1 MTIGF
6 AGAIRKEFTF
16 FQEASMLTLP
26 SMTQIIEWFGWGTGV
41 GALAAISAVLTVLV
55 LLAPVVFG
63 MILYLIE
70 RMQVEIIGS
79 VNRDFAY
86 FFVNF
91 LTFPGTFIHEMS
103 HLCFG
108 VITGAEIHEI
118 CMFEDDHD
126 RLGHV
131 SYRTRGPWFMEAVQH
146 SLPAVAP
153 TVVGFGLGYFLLQL
167 IFSGEY
173 SGLAL
178 VPGDFADRS
187 FYHER
192 DRPGALFPG
201 RVDFHCSRVPCV
213 FHLWTFGLMVKG
225 GNQ

>member
-1 MTIGF
+1 
-6 AGAIRKEFTF
+6 
-16 FQEASMLTLP
+16 MLTLP
-26 SMTQIIEWFGWGTGV
+26 SMTQTIEWFGWCDGV
-41 GALAAISAVLTVLV
+41 GALAAISMILTLLV

-63 MILYLIE
+63 LILYVIE
-70 RMQVEIIGS
+70 RMQVEVIGA
-79 VNRDFAY
+79 VNRDLAY

-173 SGLAL
+173 SGLACLGLWYL
-178 VPGDFADRS
+178 VISLIDHSTMSDTDLEHYFQGVWVFIVP
-187 FYHER
+187 
-192 DRPGALFPG
+192 LFL
-201 RVDFHCSRVPCV
+201 V
-213 FHLWTFGLMVKG
+213 FFIFGLLA
-225 GNQ
+225 

>member
-1 MTIGF
+1 
-6 AGAIRKEFTF
+6 
-16 FQEASMLTLP
+16 MLTLP
-26 SMTQIIEWFGWGTGV
+26 SMTQTIEWFGWGDGV
-41 GALAAISAVLTVLV
+41 GALAAISMILTLLV

-63 MILYLIE
+63 LILYVIE
-70 RMQVEIIGS
+70 RMQVEVIGA
-79 VNRDFAY
+79 VNRDLAY

-173 SGLAL
+173 SGLACLGLWYL
-178 VPGDFADRS
+178 VISLIDHSTMSDTDLEHYFQGVWVFIVP
-187 FYHER
+187 
-192 DRPGALFPG
+192 LFL
-201 RVDFHCSRVPCV
+201 V
-213 FHLWTFGLMVKG
+213 FFIFGLLA
-225 GNQ
+225 

>member
-1 MTIGF
+1 
-6 AGAIRKEFTF
+6 
-16 FQEASMLTLP
+16 MLTLP
-26 SMTQIIEWFGWGTGV
+26 SMTQIIEWFGWGDGV
-41 GALAAISAVLTVLV
+41 GALAAISMILTLLV

-63 MILYLIE
+63 LILYVIE
-70 RMQVEIIGS
+70 RMQVEVIGA
-79 VNRDFAY
+79 VNRDLAY

-173 SGLAL
+173 SGLACLGLWYL
-178 VPGDFADRS
+178 VISLIDHSTMSDTDLEHYFQGVWVFIVP
-187 FYHER
+187 
-192 DRPGALFPG
+192 LFL
-201 RVDFHCSRVPCV
+201 V
-213 FHLWTFGLMVKG
+213 FFIFGLLA
-225 GNQ
+225 